1 MNNKNIEQNS
11 FVAISDF
18 HSYRYPLEII
28 KNKYLKEYDK
38 IFILGD
44 ATDRGEDNKGTHGIK
59 VLEEIMKLS
68 RKYPEK
74 VFYIPGDHDE
84 LLYNRAYSG
93 GQSRYQLKLYENGGE
108 NTAKE
113 ISHMLRHESRRAG
126 TLLNWLG
133 KQPLQREHY
142 YNGQRY
148 VFAHAFFNQKV
159 FEENPDFSLKNLHE
173 YSFAKESDSFFGVY
187 TYPFKDKEYN
197 KLGNIIHYRKLDYN
211 YNLEEISIDE
221 VPTDAIMV
229 IGHTPLTVRRGEFIN
244 SIRNK
249 NGKLTEIYCVDGGI
263 SYGGKMLQYDGKGEV
278 IKVKN
283 TTFANENE
291 EMTNQ
296 QRKEILNI
304 MNDVFIE
311 TASNRDVH
319 QAKYAL
325 KELVNDSRKWAL
337 YVSRDNFERINNLGA
352 EAIKKTVLT
361 FSGKEKDLNVGIDKY
376 FNVLFDEPED
386 NNQQS
391 LSTNQKS
398 SMVNQKEFIKKK

>member
-84 LLYNRAYSG
+84 LLYNRAYG
-93 GQSRYQLKLYENGGE
+93 GGSRYKLKLYENGGE

-113 ISHMLRHESRRAG
+113 INHMLRHESRRAR

-173 YSFAKESDSFFGVY
+173 YSFAKLSDSYFGLY

-197 KLGNIIHYRKLDYN
+197 KLGNIIHYRKLDHN

-229 IGHTPLTVRRGEFIN
+229 IGHTPLTVRRGESIN

-249 NGKLTEIYCVDGGI
+249 NGKLTKMYCVDGGI
-263 SYGGKMLQYDGKGEV
+263 SYGGKMLQYDGKDEP

-291 EMTNQ
+291 KMTNQ

-311 TASNRDVH
+311 TASNRDVN
-319 QAKYAL
+319 QAKCAL